1 MYLTK
6 MPLAAAGRVEG
17 RARKKWSSVG
27 RGQGLDRAGV
37 SHRDG
42 EEGTGWRGGGGKEP
56 NFQVSGVGTRGMC
69 ARNTGGAMGLYW
81 SGRRNFTS

>member
-6 MPLAAAGRVEG
+6 MPPAATGRVEG

-37 SHRDG
+37 SQWDG
-42 EEGTGWRGGGGKEP
+42 EEGKEW
-56 NFQVSGVGTRGMC
+56 G
-69 ARNTGGAMGLYW
+69 
-81 SGRRNFTS
+81 